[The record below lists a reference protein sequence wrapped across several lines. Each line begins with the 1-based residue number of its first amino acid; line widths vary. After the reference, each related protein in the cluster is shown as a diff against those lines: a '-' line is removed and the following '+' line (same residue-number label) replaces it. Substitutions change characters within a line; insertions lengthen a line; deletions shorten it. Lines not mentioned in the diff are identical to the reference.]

1 MIRSSLLSFQ
11 QLGRLILDEAIPPAE
26 LRQLLFQEVDRERLV
41 EQVTAAEAWLTGKY
55 SHVFNL
61 VLQRFHYLRQ
71 FAPTLLE
78 SLTFQ
83 EEEAG
88 SASLVQ
94 ATQLLRAMNQSGRRK
109 LPEDAPLGFIPKT
122 LRPFVEKDGAVDK
135 QAWECALLTAIR
147 DEIKAG
153 NISIGQ
159 SKRFGRFDDF
169 FIADNRWTVQREGF
183 FNRAGLPVH
192 ADWLGQYHFVWSIC
206 AQSESG

>member
-122 LRPFVEKDGAVDK
+122 LRPFVEKDGVVDVFL
-135 QAWECALLTAIR
+135 A
-147 DEIKAG
+147 
-153 NISIGQ
+153 
-159 SKRFGRFDDF
+159 F
-169 FIADNRWTVQREGF
+169 FPNSW
-183 FNRAGLPVH
+183 
-192 ADWLGQYHFVWSIC
+192 YS
-206 AQSESG
+206 